1 MHVFLITQ
9 YFPPEIGAAASRWGD
24 YTQIMLKQGHSV
36 TVLCETP
43 NYPTGKVFKGY
54 QKKFFFEEKLSRKFK
69 IIRSGV
75 IVNDRSTSIKKL
87 LHYISFAISAIINTR
102 LVKKY
107 DIIIIS
113 SPPLFVG
120 IIGLFLKKIKNQNFW
135 IDIRDLWPESIASL
149 VSGKRSMFY
158 YFGKKLE
165 SSLYKN
171 AEGIIMPVP
180 GFRKY
185 FDNHKMLKNK
195 LKVELKNGI
204 SNSLFA
210 EIKQNKTQID
220 KNFTVIYSGN
230 FGLAQGLESLINSAE
245 ILKDYP
251 INFIMIGDGV
261 TKKEIVGLAKGKK
274 LKNISF
280 SKPVKRKKL
289 ISIIKKSSLC
299 LVPLKKDKLFETAL
313 PSKMFEYMACSRPV
327 ICNEGDAGKI
337 INNINAGRAIKPED
351 PDLISS
357 AILYYFNNK
366 KKVHEHGE
374 NGYNYVKSSMI
385 KEKLL
390 NNAFSKIMKKM

>member
-24 YTQIMLKQGHSV
+24 YTEIMLKQGHSV

-43 NYPTGKVFKGY
+43 NYPLGRVFEGY
-54 QKKFFFEEKLSRKFK
+54 KKKFTVEEKISKKFK

-75 IVNDRSTSIKKL
+75 IINDRSSSLKKL
-87 LHYISFAISAIINTR
+87 LHYISFAMSAIINTR

-120 IIGLFLKKIKNQNFW
+120 LIGLFLKKIKKQDFW
-135 IDIRDLWPESIASL
+135 VDIRDLWPESIASL
-149 VSGKRSMFY
+149 VSGKRSIFY

-165 SSLYKN
+165 SSVYKN

-180 GFRKY
+180 GFKKY
-185 FDNHKMLKNK
+185 FDDHKMLESKPK
-195 LKVELKNGI
+195 IELKNGI
-204 SNSLFA
+204 SNSLFSI
-210 EIKQNKTQID
+210 IKKNKTQID

-230 FGLAQGLESLINSAE
+230 FGLAQGLDSLISSAE

-251 INFIMIGDGV
+251 IHFIMIGDGV
-261 TKKEIVGLAKGKK
+261 TKKEIVGIANRKK

-280 SKPVKRKKL
+280 YKPIKRKKL
-289 ISIIKKSSLC
+289 ITKIKKSSLC
-299 LVPLKKDKLFETAL
+299 LVPLKKDKLFKTAL
-313 PSKMFEYMACSRPV
+313 PSKMFEYMACSRPI

-337 INNINAGRAIKPED
+337 INHIKAGRVIKPED
-351 PDLISS
+351 PNLICNS
-357 AILYYFNNK
+357 ILYYFNNK
-366 KKVHEHGE
+366 NKVYEHGK
-374 NGYNYVKSSMI
+374 NGHNYVKSFMI

-390 NNAFSKIMKKM
+390 NDAFSKIMKKM